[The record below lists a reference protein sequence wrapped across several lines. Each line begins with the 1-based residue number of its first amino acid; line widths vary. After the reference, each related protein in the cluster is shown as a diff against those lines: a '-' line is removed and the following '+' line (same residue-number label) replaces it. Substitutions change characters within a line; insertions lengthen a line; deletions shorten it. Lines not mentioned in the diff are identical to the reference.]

1 VTRPESGPITP
12 IYLKTQP
19 RMAWPDDTF
28 FYVMTGD
35 GLFVCR
41 NHKFFRSCVPARR
54 WPSALAR
61 QDTFL
66 KVAYPKMPRAM
77 IERIVGFFSVVADMH
92 NSEAGVLLAW
102 DEPAQ
107 RLHVVVPDQVATVSR
122 NWYGDVFPIGLKYE
136 WPADLPDGWVILG
149 DVHSHVD
156 HWPNPSYIDDL
167 DETHRAGV
175 HVVIGR
181 IRSEPPEF
189 HIEAVVDGQRFVLRP
204 DQIMEDYRCR
214 RDKFPRAWLD
224 KVKIKTYGYHQD
236 DDSGQSATAA
246 GQGQGGNGKSF
257 STEADGEDHGGRSHG
272 SKLIDVRLANIPEP
286 DQYPDSDAKDQCP
299 DSGAE
304 DRYPD
309 TDTLDA

>member
-1 VTRPESGPITP
+1 VTRPENGPLTP

-28 FYVMTGD
+28 FYVMTAD

-41 NHKFFRSCVPARR
+41 NHRFFRSCVPAPR

-61 QDTFL
+61 QETFL

-77 IERIVGFFSVVADMH
+77 IERIVGFFSAVADRH

-122 NWYGDVFPIGLKYE
+122 NWFGDVFPIGLKYE
-136 WPADLPDGWVILG
+136 WPTELPDGWVIVG

-175 HVVIGR
+175 HVVVGR

-189 HIEAVVDGQRFVLRP
+189 HVEAVVDGQRFTLRP
-204 DQIMEDYRCR
+204 DQIMDDYRRR
-214 RDKFPRAWLD
+214 RDKVPRAWLE
-224 KVKIKTYGYHQD
+224 KVRIKTYGYQQD
-236 DDSGQSATAA
+236 DDAGPSTTATGQARDGNGQSSSTPADAA
-246 GQGQGGNGKSF
+246 
-257 STEADGEDHGGRSHG
+257 DHGGGDHG
-272 SKLIDVRLANIPEP
+272 SELADIQLSNIPDP
-286 DQYPDSDAKDQCP
+286 DQYPDTDAEARSP
-299 DSGAE
+299 DS
-304 DRYPD
+304 D
-309 TDTLDA
+309 TR

>member
-1 VTRPESGPITP
+1 MTRPENGPITP

-28 FYVMTGD
+28 FYVMTAD

-41 NHKFFRSCVPARR
+41 NHKFFRSCVPAPR

-77 IERIVGFFSVVADMH
+77 IERIVGFFSEVADRH

-136 WPADLPDGWVILG
+136 WPTELPEGWVIIG

-175 HVVIGR
+175 HVVVGR

-189 HIEAVVDGQRFVLRP
+189 HIEAVVDGQRFILRP
-204 DQIMEDYRCR
+204 DQIMDDYRRR
-214 RDKFPRAWLD
+214 RDKIPRAWLE
-224 KVKIKTYGYHQD
+224 KVRIKTYGYQLD
-236 DDSGQSATAA
+236 DDSDQSTTAA
-246 GQGQGGNGKSF
+246 KQDRGGNGKSF
-257 STEADGEDHGGRSHG
+257 SADAEDRDRQHRG
-272 SKLIDVRLANIPEP
+272 SELADIQLSSIPEP
-286 DQYPDSDAKDQCP
+286 DQYPDSDDENRSP
-299 DSGAE
+299 DS
-304 DRYPD
+304 D
-309 TDTLDA
+309 TR

>member
-1 VTRPESGPITP
+1 VTRPENGPITP

-41 NHKFFRSCVPARR
+41 NHRFFRSCVPAPR

-61 QDTFL
+61 QETFL

-77 IERIVGFFSVVADMH
+77 IERIVGFFSAVAERH

-136 WPADLPDGWVILG
+136 WPTELPNGWVIVG

-175 HVVIGR
+175 HVVVGR

-189 HIEAVVDGQRFVLRP
+189 HIEAVVDGQRFTLRP
-204 DQIMEDYRCR
+204 DQIMDDYRRR
-214 RDKFPRAWLD
+214 RDKVPRAWLE
-224 KVKIKTYGYHQD
+224 KVRIKTYGYQQD
-236 DDSGQSATAA
+236 DDSGPSTTATKQARD
-246 GQGQGGNGKSF
+246 GNGKSS
-257 STEADGEDHGGRSHG
+257 STRTDAADHGGPGHG
-272 SKLIDVRLANIPEP
+272 SQLIDVRLPDVPEP
-286 DQYPDSDAKDQCP
+286 DQYPDTDAQDRRP
-299 DSGAE
+299 EAE
-304 DRYPD
+304 AGDRHTNPN
-309 TDTLDA
+309 TLDA

>member
-77 IERIVGFFSVVADMH
+77 IERIVGFFSAVADMH
-92 NSEAGVLLAW
+92 
-102 DEPAQ
+102 
-107 RLHVVVPDQVATVSR
+107 
-122 NWYGDVFPIGLKYE
+122 E

-167 DETHRAGV
+167 DETHRAGM